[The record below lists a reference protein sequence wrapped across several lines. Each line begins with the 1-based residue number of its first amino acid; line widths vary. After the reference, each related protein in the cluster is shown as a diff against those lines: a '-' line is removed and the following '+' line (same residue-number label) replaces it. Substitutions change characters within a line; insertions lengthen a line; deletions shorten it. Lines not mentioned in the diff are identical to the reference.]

1 MDFGLHAVAQRG
13 IDQLMALDEAL
24 AFEGGADDD
33 RVKMRAVALH
43 VEMFTGQAFRD
54 VLADL
59 RGGGKHGRQFL
70 SL

>member
-1 MDFGLHAVAQRG
+1 
-13 IDQLMALDEAL
+13 MALDQAL

-33 RVKMRAVALH
+33 GVEVRAVALH
-43 VEMFTGQAFRD
+43 VKMFTGQAVRD

-59 RGGGKHGRQFL
+59 RGSGKHGRQFL